1 MATVSTNVKIDQT
14 LKQEA
19 QELFESFGLSLS
31 SAINIFLRQ
40 SVREQAIPFRV
51 GNPLPNMETIQAIED
66 ARKGIGLSR
75 GFTSVAELM
84 EDLDAD
90 DQISDHILKRLQT
103 DQETRRQ
110 GNASKDAMGRI
121 AVYRPLSCHAIF

>member
-75 GFTSVAELM
+75 RFTSVAELM

-90 DQISDHILKRLQT
+90 DQISDHI
-103 DQETRRQ
+103 
-110 GNASKDAMGRI
+110 
-121 AVYRPLSCHAIF
+121 